1 MNKRFSIIITF
12 IPNELLWLFIC
23 FPARPPFYAPLSSII
38 SSYLWIL
45 VRVIWCFG
53 SSTGV
58 VKNYDSVYVMANA
71 YVESGTRIAKSSQSG
86 LNLLLLTIASV
97 RLINKRLAPHCCLH
111 RPMNLIFPVRH
122 LSKSASGIHFNLP
135 PPPMPAYL
143 SREDKKD
150 FSAFYEATLCRR
162 YAAMPLIIKA
172 NVGYTFPHPPA
183 LDAPHAV

>member
-1 MNKRFSIIITF
+1 MTFYMFSRSSALLRPTFFNYKLIFMNSC
-12 IPNELLWLFIC
+12 PSN
-23 FPARPPFYAPLSSII
+23 
-38 SSYLWIL
+38 L
-45 VRVIWCFG
+45 VLQLG

-135 PPPMPAYL
+135 PLPMPAYL

-150 FSAFYEATLCRR
+150 FSAFYETTLCRR

-183 LDAPHAV
+183 LDAPRAV